1 MVAGWDTFA
10 GSRLAEGWDV
20 SVKTDTR
27 LTSGR
32 RLTRGLG
39 YTLLGPVDITRGTV
53 GLGVEGAQAAA
64 GRLRRGH
71 VKDQIS
77 SGLEAAQETIAQELA
92 AVQGVAAA
100 IPQAYAKVRKPKH
113 RARGWLIVVMG
124 VLVLAGGAV
133 AFSIAR
139 RSMQPD
145 PSPRPPS
152 VEVDP
157 KP

>member
-27 LTSGR
+27 LTPGR

-64 GRLRRGH
+64 SRLRRRD
-71 VKDQIS
+71 VTDQIS
-77 SGLEAAQETIAQELA
+77 NGLEAAQEAIAQELA
-92 AVQGVAAA
+92 AMQDVAAA
-100 IPQAYAKVRKPKH
+100 AQAHAKARKPKH
-113 RARGWLIVVMG
+113 RARGWLIAVMG
-124 VLVLAGGAV
+124 VLVLAGGAI